1 MILWLLKRKLRRHRP
16 EPVTPPVIEPS
27 DPREKHF
34 AETLAFGMM
43 KACYFSS
50 KAVAE
55 ARGGPLAVLRNEK
68 GQPIT
73 ARVEAPYVAP
83 R

>member
-1 MILWLLKRKLRRHRP
+1 MIIWLLKRKLRRHRP
-16 EPVTPPVIEPS
+16 GPVVQPEAPF
-27 DPREKHF
+27 DPREDHF
-34 AETLAFGMM
+34 ASRLAFGMM

-50 KAVAE
+50 RAVQE
-55 ARGGPLAVLRNEK
+55 AKGGPLAVLRNER
-68 GQPIT
+68 GEPIT